1 LDSTITSPLDL
12 IKSYKDAGVSVL
24 VWKPPGNSG
33 TLHSEGLSSKLVE
46 RGFKAETLAIPE
58 PPPGYPAPPYY
69 PELTLTILDPSIVDA
84 VLGITSD
91 RLQETFQAVNKV
103 TVKIDVVLDQRFV
116 SVEANGVA
124 SDVGKTIKGIPKI
137 EKLASSNLVAIVAQ
151 HESDKPTMSKFCSK
165 CGATIPA
172 QSEFCYKCGQR
183 Q

>member
-1 LDSTITSPLDL
+1 M
-12 IKSYKDAGVSVL
+12 
-24 VWKPPGNSG
+24 
-33 TLHSEGLSSKLVE
+33 
-46 RGFKAETLAIPE
+46 PE

-84 VLGITSD
+84 VLRIASD
-91 RLQETFQAVNKV
+91 HLQESFQGLSKV

-116 SVEANGVA
+116 SVEANGAA

-137 EKLASSNLVAIVAQ
+137 EKLASSNLFAIVAQ
-151 HESDKPTMSKFCSK
+151 HELDKSTSTKFCSK

-172 QSEFCYKCGQR
+172 QSEFCYKCGER